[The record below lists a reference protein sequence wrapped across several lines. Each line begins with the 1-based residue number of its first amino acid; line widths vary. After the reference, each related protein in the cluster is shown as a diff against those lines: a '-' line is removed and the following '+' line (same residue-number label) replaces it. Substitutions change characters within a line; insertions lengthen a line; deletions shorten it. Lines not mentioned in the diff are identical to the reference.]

1 MTLTQ
6 KRIVIL
12 LIVIAAGVI
21 LGRLAVRAGVNALLG
36 GTMFEG
42 IFYDRRENGEKERT
56 EEGQSNVGNDLCVSV
71 YHSIWGIGGIQDCPQ
86 SIRG

>member
-6 KRIVIL
+6 KRMVIL

-36 GTMFEG
+36 GTMFG
-42 IFYDRRENGEKERT
+42 
-56 EEGQSNVGNDLCVSV
+56 GNFL
-71 YHSIWGIGGIQDCPQ
+71 
-86 SIRG
+86 